1 MNKSKNP
8 LIKYMSYDFF
18 AEEWSGNCGACKK
31 DLFAP
36 TKGEYL
42 LQYTMHTH
50 SKDCLGGW

>member
-1 MNKSKNP
+1 MKPKNP
-8 LIKYMSYDFF
+8 LLKYMSYDFF
-18 AEEWSGNCGACKK
+18 AEEWSGNCGACQK

-50 SKDCLGGW
+50 SKDCLGGY